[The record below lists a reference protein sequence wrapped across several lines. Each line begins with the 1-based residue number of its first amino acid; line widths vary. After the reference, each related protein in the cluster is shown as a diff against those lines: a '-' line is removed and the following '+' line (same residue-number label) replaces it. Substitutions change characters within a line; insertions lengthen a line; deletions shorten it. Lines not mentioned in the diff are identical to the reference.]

1 LAAEPVSPAAAVL
14 VDVGEGSEGSGGAE
28 VGAVVV
34 VGVGLSL
41 CGGEADCVVG
51 VGEALRVGVGDFDA
65 LGEESDEDATGV
77 AASWGVYV
85 VGPPQAAS
93 TTAARHATGIAARVI
108 SAVYVRNRELS
119 DFAR

>member
-1 LAAEPVSPAAAVL
+1 LGYHTGLAAEPVSPAAAVL
-14 VDVGEGSEGSGGAE
+14 VDVGEGSGGAA
-28 VGAVVV
+28 VGA

-41 CGGEADCVVG
+41 CGGGADCVVG
-51 VGEALRVGVGDFDA
+51 VGEELRVGVGVIDA
-65 LGEESDEDATGV
+65 LGEECDEDATGV

-108 SAVYVRNRELS
+108 PAVYVRNRELS